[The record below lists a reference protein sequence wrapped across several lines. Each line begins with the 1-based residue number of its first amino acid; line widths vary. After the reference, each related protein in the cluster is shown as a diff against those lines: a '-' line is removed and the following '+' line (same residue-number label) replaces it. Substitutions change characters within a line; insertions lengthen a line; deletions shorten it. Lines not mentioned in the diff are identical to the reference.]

1 MTGFAKFATGI
12 AMWLGVLQSLVPL
25 AGGAGALYVL
35 HRRAD
40 SDAETHWT
48 IAAGAGVVPT
58 ALAVVLMMWVFPT
71 GALVALPLVL
81 LLSVVSPAGRQA
93 WSAHRTPRFLVISVA
108 VLCLGAT
115 GFLPVSQPVEPE
127 SWGVP
132 LFVENPHAPAYPA
145 SEQYTWVQPDAVVL
159 QSISMRLPHQ
169 TGTVWSE
176 ATALSVASM
185 FGMETKRL
193 HQAIE
198 LIDSEVPFVRLNPD
212 EILLTPV
219 PSPSALDVRVTSET
233 VETVEYRRYDI
244 RTTAFGIDDE
254 GAKVGEVALAA
265 RGSLGGEL
273 SILVIVRPLAHPS
286 LSTDGTG
293 EVWIRDWLDAF

>member
-1 MTGFAKFATGI
+1 
-12 AMWLGVLQSLVPL
+12 
-25 AGGAGALYVL
+25 
-35 HRRAD
+35 
-40 SDAETHWT
+40 
-48 IAAGAGVVPT
+48 
-58 ALAVVLMMWVFPT
+58 
-71 GALVALPLVL
+71 
-81 LLSVVSPAGRQA
+81 
-93 WSAHRTPRFLVISVA
+93 
-108 VLCLGAT
+108 
-115 GFLPVSQPVEPE
+115 
-127 SWGVP
+127 
-132 LFVENPHAPAYPA
+132 
-145 SEQYTWVQPDAVVL
+145 
-159 QSISMRLPHQ
+159 MRLPHQ

-176 ATALSVASM
+176 ATALTVASM

-219 PSPSALDVRVTSET
+219 PSPSALDVRVTSDT

-273 SILVIVRPLAHPS
+273 SILVIVRPLS
-286 LSTDGTG
+286 L
-293 EVWIRDWLDAF
+293 IHI